1 MNPPVARKI
10 PYQLITHNHERTDN
24 YYWLNNR
31 LDQEV
36 IAYLQAENQYTEE
49 ALQPSYALRE
59 ALFQEMKARVKQS
72 DQTFPTVLNGYS
84 YYTRYEQGKE
94 YPVICRKATT
104 DQAVEEIML
113 DANALADG
121 LAFFHLI
128 QWEVSPDNTLLAF
141 SIDTVG
147 RRQYTLKIKNLS
159 TGELLPDEITNTSGA
174 MAWSC
179 DGQYLF
185 YTRKD
190 DTLRPALIFRHHLG
204 EASAHDV
211 LVYEEMDTAF
221 RTFVYKSKSDKY
233 LIIGSE
239 STLSSEYRILEA
251 VNPTGRFRL
260 FQPRIPSLKY
270 SIYHQ
275 NDRFLVRTND
285 NAQNFRLME
294 TSELATNRE
303 SWHEFLVHRHDVL
316 LEGVEVFAQF
326 TVVTER
332 KEGLIRFRI
341 IKVENNEAH
350 YLSFDE
356 EDYYAFIAA
365 NPDYNSTVLRYHY
378 TSLKTPETVFDYDLQ
393 HRERTFCKQQE
404 VPGGFNP
411 DQYVTKRCM
420 VPARDGKKV
429 PVSLVH
435 KKGLLPDGKNPLLLY
450 GYGSYG
456 INIDSTFRSSR
467 LSLLDR
473 GFVFAIAH
481 VRGGQELGRSWYEE
495 GKLLAKKNTF
505 FDYIDCGNY
514 LIETGYAAH
523 DKLFGYGGSA
533 GGLLIG
539 AVINMQPDL
548 FRGVIAAVPFVDIV
562 TTMLDDS
569 IPLTT
574 GEYDEWGNPNEEV
587 FYKYMLSYSPYD
599 QVKEQNYPAI
609 LVTTGLHDSQVQ
621 YWEPAKWVAKL
632 RDYKTNDQILLLKTN
647 MKTGHGGASGR
658 FEALRDIALEYA
670 FLMQLLDSKQH
681 K

>member
-49 ALQPSYALRE
+49 ALQPSSALRE
-59 ALFQEMKARVKQS
+59 ALFVEMKARVKQS

-84 YYTRYEQGKE
+84 YYVRYEQGKE

-104 DQAVEEIML
+104 DQAAEEIML

-147 RRQYTLKIKNLS
+147 RRQYTLKIKNLT

-174 MAWSC
+174 MAWSG

-251 VNPTGRFRL
+251 MNPTGRFRL

-294 TSELATNRE
+294 TSEQATNRE
-303 SWHEFLVHRHDVL
+303 SWHEFLAHRHDVL

-326 TVVTER
+326 TVVNER

-435 KKGLLPDGKNPLLLY
+435 KKGLLPDGKHPLLLY

-514 LIETGYAAH
+514 LIEKGYAAR

-574 GEYDEWGNPNEEV
+574 GEYDEWGNPNDEV

-621 YWEPAKWVAKL
+621 YWEPTKWVAKL
-632 RDYKTNDQILLLKTN
+632 RDYKTNDQMLLLKTN
-647 MKTGHGGASGR
+647 METGHGGASGR
-658 FEALRDIALEYA
+658 FEALRDVALEYA
-670 FLMQLLDSKQH
+670 FLMQLLDSK
-681 K
+681 